1 MREVILMAHTK
12 STIDD
17 FNSIYGYISKNKTI
31 IELQDKIIENQTE
44 MIANLEH
51 KIELYEEI
59 VKRQD
64 QLIEILKDNA

>member
-1 MREVILMAHTK
+1 MAHTK
-12 STIDD
+12 SNVED
-17 FNSIYGYISKNKTI
+17 FNSIYSYISKNETI

-59 VKRQD
+59 VNKQD
-64 QLIEILKDNA
+64 QLIEVLKGNA

>member
-1 MREVILMAHTK
+1 MVRTK
-12 STIDD
+12 SNVDD

-44 MIANLEH
+44 MIKNLEH

-59 VKRQD
+59 INKQD
-64 QLIEILKDNA
+64 QLIEVLKGNA

>member
-1 MREVILMAHTK
+1 MAHTK
-12 STIDD
+12 NNVDD
-17 FNSIYGYISKNKTI
+17 FNSIYVYISKNKTI

>member
-1 MREVILMAHTK
+1 MAHTK
-12 STIDD
+12 SNVED

-59 VKRQD
+59 VEKQD

>member
-1 MREVILMAHTK
+1 MAHTK
-12 STIDD
+12 NNVDD

>member
-1 MREVILMAHTK
+1 MARTK
-12 STIDD
+12 SNVED

-51 KIELYEEI
+51 KIGLYEEI
-59 VKRQD
+59 VEKQD
-64 QLIEILKDNA
+64 QLIEVLKGNA